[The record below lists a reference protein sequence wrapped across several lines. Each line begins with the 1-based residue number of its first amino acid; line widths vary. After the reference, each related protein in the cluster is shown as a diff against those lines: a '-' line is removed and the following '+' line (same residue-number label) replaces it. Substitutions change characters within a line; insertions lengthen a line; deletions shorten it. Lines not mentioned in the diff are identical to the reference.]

1 MRAQVQRFGKTLSGM
16 VMPNIGAF
24 IAWGFITALFISTGW
39 CPNEK
44 LALLVEPMLKYLLP
58 LLIAYTGGKNVAGA
72 RGGVIGAI
80 AVIGVIAGS
89 DIPMFIGA
97 MAMGPFAGWIIKKF
111 DGAVEGKVPAGFEM
125 LVSNFSLGILGMCSA
140 ILGFYAIGPVVAGLT
155 EVLSSGVGFIIGK
168 GMLPLISLF
177 IEPGKVLFLNNAIN
191 HGIFTPIGL
200 EQAQSSGSSIM
211 FLLEANPGSG
221 LGVLLAY
228 WLFSKG
234 NMKNSAP
241 GAAVIHFFGGI
252 HEIYFPYIMM
262 TPALIIAPILG
273 SASAIFVYSVLDG
286 GLVAPASPGSI
297 IAVLAMAPKGKML
310 ITLSG
315 VVVAAVVSFLVA
327 SPIVKR
333 AARQEGKDTTTAEGD
348 SKKISQ
354 KKEKIRNIAFA
365 CDAGMGSS
373 AMGATRFRNRLQKQ
387 GIHISVTNCPA
398 DKIPAGTDVVVCQ
411 SILASRARKSA
422 PDAELVVI
430 TDFLGDSRLDA
441 LVERIKEASVSDIIV
456 TGNDIPTEFGQDNDS
471 VLKLENIVL
480 GLESETK
487 EDAIRRAGK
496 LLVAGGYVEPGY
508 VSDMLEREKITT
520 TYLGM
525 GIAIPHG
532 TSEAKEKIKRTG
544 IVFLQYPR
552 GVSFGDEKACLVI
565 GIAGKGDE
573 HIDILA
579 RISSSLD
586 DEAVLQQLVTTS
598 NKHFILEKL
607 EK

>member
-1 MRAQVQRFGKTLSGM
+1 
-16 VMPNIGAF
+16 
-24 IAWGFITALFISTGW
+24 
-39 CPNEK
+39 
-44 LALLVEPMLKYLLP
+44 
-58 LLIAYTGGKNVAGA
+58 
-72 RGGVIGAI
+72 
-80 AVIGVIAGS
+80 
-89 DIPMFIGA
+89 
-97 MAMGPFAGWIIKKF
+97 
-111 DGAVEGKVPAGFEM
+111 
-125 LVSNFSLGILGMCSA
+125 
-140 ILGFYAIGPVVAGLT
+140 
-155 EVLSSGVGFIIGK
+155 
-168 GMLPLISLF
+168 
-177 IEPGKVLFLNNAIN
+177 
-191 HGIFTPIGL
+191 
-200 EQAQSSGSSIM
+200 
-211 FLLEANPGSG
+211 
-221 LGVLLAY
+221 
-228 WLFSKG
+228 
-234 NMKNSAP
+234 
-241 GAAVIHFFGGI
+241 
-252 HEIYFPYIMM
+252 
-262 TPALIIAPILG
+262 
-273 SASAIFVYSVLDG
+273 
-286 GLVAPASPGSI
+286 
-297 IAVLAMAPKGKML
+297 
-310 ITLSG
+310 
-315 VVVAAVVSFLVA
+315 
-327 SPIVKR
+327 
-333 AARQEGKDTTTAEGD
+333 
-348 SKKISQ
+348 
-354 KKEKIRNIAFA
+354 
-365 CDAGMGSS
+365 
-373 AMGATRFRNRLQKQ
+373 LQKQ

-430 TDFLGDSRLDA
+430 TDFLGDSRMDA
-441 LVERIKEASVSDIIV
+441 LFERIKEASVSDIIV